1 MDSDSYYTR
10 PRPFALPLIVSYRDP
25 SSPFRVEATLTE
37 LQMTDGQPEQAPVAT
52 LTIGSGTLHDADKGA
67 FPLDGLALTLRVTNG
82 RMEPEVVLNPG
93 VLSEFQQ
100 EGLLDAVSRYLNDI
114 TRGLSNADR
123 GDANPQQFRGG
134 P

>member
-1 MDSDSYYTR
+1 MDSPSHDTR
-10 PRPFALPLIVSYRDP
+10 PRPFALPFIVSYRDP

-82 RMEPEVVLNPG
+82 RMEPEAVLNPG

-100 EGLLDAVSRYLNDI
+100 EGLLDAVSSYLNDI
-114 TRGLSNADR
+114 TRTVNQNRRSDI
-123 GDANPQQFRGG
+123 
-134 P
+134 